1 MKHLTLNG
9 SLRTVGK
16 KADVKAV
23 RRNEQ
28 VPCVLYGAGIENVAF
43 SIDAKDL
50 KALTHTPYSHIVDL
64 NVDGKAYVAKLQA
77 IQYHPVTD
85 ETRHVDFLV
94 LDPGK
99 PVTIEVPVKIF
110 GNSVGVRQGGK
121 LYQAVRKLRISGLID
136 NLPDELPVDITP
148 LGVGK
153 QISAGDLSFDNI
165 QIVSPKA
172 TLVCAIKATRAAAT
186 ATTEEA
192 AAPAAE

>member
-85 ETRHVDFLV
+85 EARHVDFLV

-121 LYQAVRKLRISGLID
+121 LYQAVRKLRVSGLID

>member
-85 ETRHVDFLV
+85 EARHVDFLV
-94 LDPGK
+94 LDTNK
-99 PVTIEVPVKIF
+99 PVTIDVPVKIF

-121 LYQAVRKLRISGLID
+121 LYQAVRKLRVSGMID

-186 ATTEEA
+186 AATEET
-192 AAPAAE
+192 PAE

>member
-28 VPCVLYGAGIENVAF
+28 VPCVLYGAGVENVAF

-85 ETRHVDFLV
+85 EARHVDFLV
-94 LDPGK
+94 LDENK
-99 PVTIEVPVKIF
+99 PVTIDVPVKVF

-121 LYQAVRKLRISGLID
+121 LYQAVRKLRVSGLIQ

-165 QIVSPKA
+165 QIVSPKS

-192 AAPAAE
+192 PAAE

>member
-28 VPCVLYGAGIENVAF
+28 VPCVLYGAGVENVAF
-43 SIDAKDL
+43 SINAKDL

-85 ETRHVDFLV
+85 EARHVDFLI
-94 LDPGK
+94 LDENK
-99 PVTIEVPVKIF
+99 PVTIDVPVKIF

-121 LYQAVRKLRISGLID
+121 LYQAVRKLRVSGLIQ

-192 AAPAAE
+192 PAAE

>member
-28 VPCVLYGAGIENVAF
+28 VPCVLYGAGVENVAF
-43 SIDAKDL
+43 SINAKDL

-85 ETRHVDFLV
+85 EARHVDFLA
-94 LDPGK
+94 LDEKK
-99 PVTIEVPVKIF
+99 PVTIDVPVKIF

-121 LYQAVRKLRISGLID
+121 LYQAVRKLRVSGLID

-153 QISAGDLSFDNI
+153 QISAGDLSYDNI

-186 ATTEEA
+186 AATEET
-192 AAPAAE
+192 PAE

>member
-85 ETRHVDFLV
+85 EARHVDFLV

>member
-28 VPCVLYGAGIENVAF
+28 VPCVLYGAGVENVAF
-43 SIDAKDL
+43 SINAKDL

-85 ETRHVDFLV
+85 EARHVDFLV
-94 LDPGK
+94 LDVNK

-121 LYQAVRKLRISGLID
+121 LYQAVRKLRVSGLID

-153 QISAGDLSFDNI
+153 QISAGDLSYDNI

-186 ATTEEA
+186 AATEET
-192 AAPAAE
+192 PAE

>member
-28 VPCVLYGAGIENVAF
+28 VPCVLYGAGVENVAF

-85 ETRHVDFLV
+85 EARHVDFLV
-94 LDPGK
+94 LDENK
-99 PVTIEVPVKIF
+99 PVTIDVPIKVF

-121 LYQAVRKLRISGLID
+121 LYQAVRKLRVSGLIQ

-165 QIVSPKA
+165 QIVSPKS

-192 AAPAAE
+192 PAAE

>member
-85 ETRHVDFLV
+85 EARHVDF
-94 LDPGK
+94 
-99 PVTIEVPVKIF
+99 TIQP
-110 GNSVGVRQGGK
+110 S
-121 LYQAVRKLRISGLID
+121 S
-136 NLPDELPVDITP
+136 
-148 LGVGK
+148 
-153 QISAGDLSFDNI
+153 
-165 QIVSPKA
+165 
-172 TLVCAIKATRAAAT
+172 
-186 ATTEEA
+186 
-192 AAPAAE
+192 

>member
-85 ETRHVDFLV
+85 EARHVDFLV
-94 LDPGK
+94 LDAGK
-99 PVTIEVPVKIF
+99 PVTIDVPVKIF

-121 LYQAVRKLRISGLID
+121 LYQAVRKLRVSGLID

-186 ATTEEA
+186 AATEET
-192 AAPAAE
+192 PAE

>member
-85 ETRHVDFLV
+85 EARHVDFLV
-94 LDPGK
+94 LDTNK
-99 PVTIEVPVKIF
+99 PVTIDVPVKIF

-121 LYQAVRKLRISGLID
+121 LYQAVRKLRVSGLID

-186 ATTEEA
+186 AATEET
-192 AAPAAE
+192 PAE

>member
-28 VPCVLYGAGIENVAF
+28 VPCVLYGAGVENVAF

-85 ETRHVDFLV
+85 EARHVDFLV
-94 LDPGK
+94 LDVNK
-99 PVTIEVPVKIF
+99 PVTIEVPIKIF

-121 LYQAVRKLRISGLID
+121 LYQAVRKLRVSGLID

-153 QISAGDLSFDNI
+153 QISAGDLSYDNI

-186 ATTEEA
+186 AATEET
-192 AAPAAE
+192 PAE

>member
-28 VPCVLYGAGIENVAF
+28 VPCVLYGAGVENVAF
-43 SIDAKDL
+43 SINAKDL

-85 ETRHVDFLV
+85 EARHVDFLV
-94 LDPGK
+94 LDTNK

-121 LYQAVRKLRISGLID
+121 LYQAVRKLRVSGLID

-153 QISAGDLSFDNI
+153 QISAGDLSYDNI

-186 ATTEEA
+186 AATEET
-192 AAPAAE
+192 PAE

>member
-28 VPCVLYGAGIENVAF
+28 VPCVLYGAGVENVSF
-43 SIDAKDL
+43 SINAKDL

-85 ETRHVDFLV
+85 EARHVDFLV
-94 LDPGK
+94 LDVNK

-121 LYQAVRKLRISGLID
+121 LYQAVRKLRVSGLID

-186 ATTEEA
+186 ATTEET
-192 AAPAAE
+192 PAAE

>member
-28 VPCVLYGAGIENVAF
+28 VPCVLYGAGVENVAF

-85 ETRHVDFLV
+85 EARHVDFLV
-94 LDPGK
+94 LDENK
-99 PVTIEVPVKIF
+99 PVTIDVPVKVF

-121 LYQAVRKLRISGLID
+121 LYQAVRKLRVSGLMQ

-165 QIVSPKA
+165 QIVSPKS

-192 AAPAAE
+192 PAAE

>member
-28 VPCVLYGAGIENVAF
+28 VPCVLYGAGVENVAF

-85 ETRHVDFLV
+85 EARHVDFLV
-94 LDPGK
+94 LDENK
-99 PVTIEVPVKIF
+99 PVTIDVPVKVF

-121 LYQAVRKLRISGLID
+121 LYQAVRKLRVRGLSQ

-165 QIVSPKA
+165 QIVSPKS

-192 AAPAAE
+192 PAAE